1 LKNIKIAKFI
11 FSIAVIFLS
20 IAFFALDGL
29 ANQEPKDDFLT
40 KAERQW
46 LAEHPSLRLGVGVS
60 FPPYQWVER
69 DQDGYVFNG
78 VVSEY
83 LDILGKRL
91 NVELKIVYGI
101 DFQQALALGKSHQ
114 IDLFPCLASTP
125 ERSEFLLFTNPYIS
139 YPSVIITREDGP
151 VVGGLQDL
159 GGRTI
164 AAVKNQAI
172 FSSLITQYAHLN
184 LQILATE
191 NAEQDLEAVSFGRAD
206 ACLMDLGVASYLI
219 QKKRLTNLKV
229 AAPSGLE
236 SINLAMG
243 VRKDWPL
250 LQTILQ
256 KTLDSLTREEKDAI
270 NRRWI
275 QLQYEPGVPLGRIFR
290 WTILIALGLGLI
302 LSGQYIWNRR
312 LQREIRER
320 KRIEQERNDLITEL
334 KRALAEVKTL
344 QGFLPIC
351 AGCRKIRNDTGY
363 WQQIE
368 CYIEDHTDTKFSHGL
383 CPDCAQELYPEIA
396 PKILKKQGG
405 APVGKGNVP

>member
-1 LKNIKIAKFI
+1 MKIFYHKKFILFLLIKISLI
-11 FSIAVIFLS
+11 FYFLYP
-20 IAFFALDGL
+20 AFSAS
-29 ANQEPKDDFLT
+29 AATKYFLT
-40 KAERQW
+40 REERQW
-46 LAEHPSLRLGVGVS
+46 LADHRTLRLGVGVS
-60 FPPYQWVER
+60 FPPYQWVEK
-69 DQDGYVFNG
+69 DNKGYVFNG

-83 LDILGKRL
+83 VKILEDRL
-91 NVELKIVYGI
+91 HVEMKIVYGV
-101 DFQQALALGKSHQ
+101 DFNQALDLGRNHQ
-114 IDLFPCLASTP
+114 IDLFPCLAFTP
-125 ERSEFLLFTNPYIS
+125 ERSEFLLFTHPYIS
-139 YPSVIITREDGP
+139 YPSVIITREEGP

-159 GGRTI
+159 SGRKI
-164 AAVKNQAI
+164 AAVKDQAI
-172 FSSLITQYAHLN
+172 FSSLITKYSHLN
-184 LQILATE
+184 LHILATE
-191 NAEQDLEAVSFGRAD
+191 NAEQDLEAVSFGRAE

-219 QKKRLTNLKV
+219 QKKRLPNLKV

-236 SINLAMG
+236 SIDLAMG
-243 VRKDWPL
+243 VRKDWPI

-256 KTLDSLTREEKDAI
+256 KTLDSLTRDEKDAI

-290 WTILIALGLGLI
+290 WALLIALGLGAL

-312 LQREIRER
+312 LQREIQER

-368 CYIEDHTDTKFSHGL
+368 GYIEDHTDTKFSHSL
-383 CPDCAQELYPEIA
+383 CPDCIHELYPEIA
-396 PKILKKQGG
+396 SEILKKQGDSPAASRN
-405 APVGKGNVP
+405 AP